1 MRVVLDTNVFISG
14 IFWEG
19 NFCSHI
25 ISLWREKKI
34 TLVTS
39 LSLIEEL
46 IEVLQTFR
54 IQMPLG
60 MIETW
65 RMMIINNSLIV
76 YPTNKL
82 DIVKEDPDDNKLF
95 EAAIVGKAEYI
106 VSQDKKHVL
115 SIGEYNSIRT
125 ISPEQFLQLFR

>member
-1 MRVVLDTNVFISG
+1 M
-14 IFWEG
+14 
-19 NFCSHI
+19 
-25 ISLWREKKI
+25 
-34 TLVTS
+34 TS

-46 IEVLQTFR
+46 IEILQTFR

-60 MIETW
+60 MIEAW
-65 RMMIINNSLIV
+65 RMMIMNNSLIV

-106 VSQDKKHVL
+106 ISQDKKHVL
-115 SIGEYNSIRT
+115 SIGEYKGIQT